1 MQYYAQLLKDG
12 SIYKNNNIYIKYY
25 KEEQFS
31 IYKSTA
37 NILGCIDLK
46 PEKKIINE
54 QSKED
59 ILIVQNEDNIF
70 QFKIKPL
77 SQKDKVFG
85 YIYVGNNSFIKI
97 IYKRKNILPFIFL
110 FIGMISII
118 GGCFFLLNK
127 DNNDKPI
134 VNNPTQQEIPNLSEE
149 LTEIPLY
156 TSFDLS
162 QNNKKINLSNP
173 INNTVDFKYE
183 IYKENVLIYETSLIS
198 PGNQETINLY
208 DLLGEGNYDL
218 KFKIRCYLDGTEVNG
233 TEEPVNINIK

>member
-46 PEKKIINE
+46 PEKKLISE
-54 QSKED
+54 LSKED
-59 ILIVQNEDNIF
+59 VLIVQNEDNIF

-97 IYKRKNILPFIFL
+97 IYKKKNILPLIIL
-110 FIGMISII
+110 FIGIISII

-127 DNNDKPI
+127 NNNKPKP
-134 VNNPTQQEIPNLSEE
+134 NNPTQQEIPTLSEE

-183 IYKENVLIYETSLIS
+183 IYKEDTIIYETSLIN

-208 DLLGEGNYDL
+208 DLLGKGNYNL
-218 KFKIRCYLDGTEVNG
+218 KFKIRCYLNGIEVNG